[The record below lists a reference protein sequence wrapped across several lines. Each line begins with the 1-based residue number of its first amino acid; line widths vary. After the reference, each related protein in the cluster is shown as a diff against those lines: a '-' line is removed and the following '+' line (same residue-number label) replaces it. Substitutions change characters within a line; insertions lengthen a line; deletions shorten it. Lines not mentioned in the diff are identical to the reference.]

1 MAGKTKTRKKLGM
14 KFRLRLIVLVVL
26 LFAAFVVW
34 VLNFTGIITYSD
46 ILVKLGF
53 MQKPALDPDTA
64 VHFIDV
70 GQGDCTLLVSNGR
83 AMLIDSGDRDESD
96 KVIGYLQSLG
106 VRRLDCIIVTH
117 PHADH
122 IGEMADII
130 NAFPVG
136 EVIMPEV
143 PEKLVPTSKSYEKM
157 LFAVQDK
164 GIGLTKAYKG
174 SFELGECEVQLYPS
188 EVDNTDDLN
197 DLSLVVRIVHGNNR
211 FLITG
216 DCTENEEL
224 YLLRHNDDV
233 SANVLK
239 VGHHGSSKASSA
251 VFLDR
256 VMPKYAVISCGRDN
270 DYGHPHE
277 ITVTRLSKYADE
289 IYITAEV
296 GTVVFSSDGK
306 GLNIETKKAS

>member
-1 MAGKTKTRKKLGM
+1 MAGKTKKKLST
-14 KFRLRLIVLVVL
+14 KFRLRLILLVIL
-26 LFAAFVVW
+26 LFAVCVVW
-34 VLNFTGIITYSD
+34 VLNFTGIITYGD

-53 MQKPALDPDTA
+53 KQKPALDPDTT

-70 GQGDCTLLVSNGR
+70 GQGDCTLLLSNGR

-96 KVIGYLQSLG
+96 KVIGYLRNMG
-106 VRRLDCIIVTH
+106 VQRLDYIIVTH

-122 IGEMADII
+122 MGEMADII
-130 NAFPVG
+130 HEFPVG
-136 EVIMPEV
+136 DVIMPEI
-143 PEKLVPTSKSYEKM
+143 PDKLVPTTKSYEKM

-164 GIGLTKAYKG
+164 GIGLTKAYRG
-174 SFELGECEVQLYPS
+174 SFTVGDCEVQLYPS
-188 EVDNTDDLN
+188 AVEDTDDLN
-197 DLSLVVRIVHGNNR
+197 DMSVVVRIVHGKNR

-216 DCTENEEL
+216 DCSKDEEMSL
-224 YLLRHNDDV
+224 IEKKYDL

-239 VGHHGSSKASSA
+239 VGHHGSSKSSTA
-251 VFLDR
+251 EFLDR

-296 GTVVFSSDGK
+296 GTIVFASDGE